1 MSDAGRLSL
10 LDTIEG
16 VFQTMEEWNT
26 TVGQMLGWE
35 WEQICVP
42 AQVSSGIMQRTV
54 AANE

>member
-16 VFQTMEEWNT
+16 VFQTMQEWNT